1 VGDQYTFNV
10 TVTSPAGTPAAT
22 GTVRLAPVPPTTLP
36 GYTCTA
42 TVIAGRGS
50 CTVKPSEFGIDKYKA
65 TYTGNA
71 AHFGSASDGKFDLAA
86 QNVTK
91 TTVTPAT
98 ATPGSVT
105 LTATVVAMGA
115 NISAPAGTGSVAFY
129 NGPNVIAGCAAKLL
143 TYAGGGN
150 NVATC
155 TVTLAAGTY
164 HMTAVYSG
172 DPVNVASTSPDDV
185 LVVS

>member
-1 VGDQYTFNV
+1 
-10 TVTSPAGTPAAT
+10 
-22 GTVRLAPVPPTTLP
+22 
-36 GYTCTA
+36 
-42 TVIAGRGS
+42 
-50 CTVKPSEFGIDKYKA
+50 
-65 TYTGNA
+65 
-71 AHFGSASDGKFDLAA
+71 
-86 QNVTK
+86 
-91 TTVTPAT
+91 
-98 ATPGSVT
+98 
-105 LTATVVAMGA
+105 MGA
-115 NISAPAGTGSVAFY
+115 NISAPGGTGSVAFY
-129 NGPNVIAGCAAKLL
+129 NGPTVIAGCAAKLL